1 VREATRKTTAS
12 WSSALP
18 LLYRDVFIL
27 DDGWDETRFVAAVQG
42 GSALKHP
49 NSGHAVASYAEWLFT
64 HSNYHFNTVGEFSLN
79 ITGGHLYHP
88 HVTMGGVGPAASRG
102 HSALIWPE
110 QLLLKGLSNQDV
122 PVVVKAALSTSPT
135 TAVELKSKL
144 SSTAS
149 VEAMP
154 ALVVVSA
161 CGGSPGFS
169 TLRAQQTLSWFKTA
183 ASEGK
188 HKDIMLLQAEDL
200 KNHRNGTN
208 VIIMPRAEKA
218 KELAFEL
225 QLSLSLDRVRAEM
238 EKL

>member
-1 VREATRKTTAS
+1 
-12 WSSALP
+12 LP

-27 DDGWDETRFVAAVQG
+27 DDGWDETRFVAGVQA
-42 GSALKHP
+42 GSPPLKHP
-49 NSGHAVASYAEWLFT
+49 NSGHAVSAYADWLFQ

-79 ITGGHLYHP
+79 ISAAHLYHP
-88 HVTMGGVGPAASRG
+88 RPSAASRG
-102 HSALIWPE
+102 HSVLFWPE
-110 QLLLKGLSNQDV
+110 QLLLKGLSSSDV
-122 PVVVKAALSTSPT
+122 PAVVKAALSTSPT
-135 TAVELKSKL
+135 SAVELKSKL

-169 TLRAQQTLSWFKTA
+169 AQRAGQTLSWFKTA

-200 KNHRNGTN
+200 KNHRSGTN

-218 KELAFEL
+218 RELAFEL

-238 EKL
+238 DKL